1 MAEIIL
7 SVPRFEI
14 RGVRIGWKFVTQ
26 YYEISWNGIECW
38 EKKKKEKNQFKF
50 GRTIREIS
58 QKSTTPS
65 KVILPVH
72 APIAEQRSAAIY
84 NETFYI
90 SYHNHS
96 KLILALIML
105 SFVSKRIRD
114 FADEL
119 SQFSSYFHF
128 VIISP
133 SDCRLFLNYPFKAYN
148 HKFIFLRLKFVQIR
162 RIFEGVIIIITLEIK
177 VKK

>member
-1 MAEIIL
+1 MV
-7 SVPRFEI
+7 SNV
-14 RGVRIGWKFVTQ
+14 
-26 YYEISWNGIECW
+26 
-38 EKKKKEKNQFKF
+38 EKREREREKKNQFKF

-119 SQFSSYFHF
+119 SLLSSYFHF
-128 VIISP
+128 
-133 SDCRLFLNYPFKAYN
+133 RNYFPF
-148 HKFIFLRLKFVQIR
+148 
-162 RIFEGVIIIITLEIK
+162 
-177 VKK
+177 

>member
-1 MAEIIL
+1 MKYREMV
-7 SVPRFEI
+7 SNVEKR
-14 RGVRIGWKFVTQ
+14 K
-26 YYEISWNGIECW
+26 
-38 EKKKKEKNQFKF
+38 EKKKNQFKF

-133 SDCRLFLNYPFKAYN
+133 SDCRLFLNYPFK
-148 HKFIFLRLKFVQIR
+148 KP
-162 RIFEGVIIIITLEIK
+162 IIINLYFYVLNLYKLEEYLK
-177 VKK
+177 E